1 MMHAEWRR
9 RLTAPWVCEH
19 PTTSPA
25 VLLAAKLLVVYA
37 MAGRWRHGFDAPFLP
52 FVAWL
57 DAPAVAAVWPWFL
70 GGLFWAG
77 AVAVLGN
84 LAPRAGMAA
93 AGAAL
98 TLDIIASRVRFS
110 NSELLFGVLLLVF
123 SLTEREERTRWLV
136 RGQLAL
142 VYGGAAINKLLA
154 EDWRNG
160 RFFAHWAGEVLG
172 LEWYLRLDTA
182 LSGGASWFLG
192 WFTIGLEL
200 VLAGLALRPSATRVW
215 VMLGV
220 GFHAGMLV
228 FSAGAISWVFLFV
241 MSAGFTALA
250 DERPGAVLR
259 MRPWWC
265 GTAWIIFGLGYLLRR
280 WIVT

>member
-1 MMHAEWRR
+1 MMREEWRR
-9 RLTAPWVCEH
+9 FTAPWVCEH

-37 MAGRWRHGFDAPFLP
+37 LSGMWRHGFDAPFLP
-52 FVAWL
+52 FAEWL
-57 DAPAVAAVWPWFL
+57 EAPAVAAAWPWIL

-77 AVAVLGN
+77 AVSVLGN
-84 LAPRAGMAA
+84 LRPRAGMAA

-98 TLDIIASRVRFS
+98 TLDILASRVRFS
-110 NSELLFGVLLLVF
+110 NSELLFGVLLIVF
-123 SLTEREERTRWLV
+123 SLTEREERARWLV

-200 VLAGLALRPSATRVW
+200 VLAVLALRPSATRAW
-215 VMLGV
+215 VVLGL

-228 FSAGAISWVFLFV
+228 FTGGMISWVFLFL
-241 MSAGFTALA
+241 MAAGFLALA

-259 MRPWWC
+259 IRPWWC
-265 GTAWIIFGLGYLLRR
+265 GAAWIIFGLGYLLRR